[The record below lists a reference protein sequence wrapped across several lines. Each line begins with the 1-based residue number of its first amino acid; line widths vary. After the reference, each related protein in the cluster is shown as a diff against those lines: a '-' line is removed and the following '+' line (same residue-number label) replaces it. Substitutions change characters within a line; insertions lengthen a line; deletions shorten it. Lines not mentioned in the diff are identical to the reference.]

1 MTTRVTKALVS
12 RLSRLRRSTLALART
27 PLTKSEEKER
37 LLAVYSLIEKKAW
50 FDPVGISVLHLCLNP
65 IFGFFV
71 TISSLSCL
79 SESYLNK
86 STLIIIQHFM

>member
-37 LLAVYSLIEKKAW
+37 LLAVYSLIEKKTW
-50 FDPVGISVLHLCLNP
+50 FDPVRISVLHLCLDP